1 MAAEKK
7 TAGLFDLRFII
18 GGLLTVYGLILT
30 ALGTFRATDEELAR
44 GDGFNINL
52 WAGLGMLVVGILF
65 GVWAKWRPLVVTPDA
80 RSSGGRA

>member
-18 GGLLTVYGLILT
+18 G
-30 ALGTFRATDEELAR
+30 ATDEELAR

-80 RSSGGRA
+80 RSSSGRP

>member
-44 GDGFNINL
+44 GDGFNING
-52 WAGLGMLVVGILF
+52 W
-65 GVWAKWRPLVVTPDA
+65 T
-80 RSSGGRA
+80 